1 MVSTQTGG
9 RFSFPTVRQIDA
21 SSWISWGCY
30 ALGFWLAS
38 TPELAEKMRS
48 GGEMV
53 AVVLLA
59 AIAAFFIMVLS
70 IQRHMKLSLSA
81 SSFGHPKRLAT
92 DGIFRYSRNPIY
104 LAFLVPLLSLAVLSP
119 VAAGLS
125 ILVYLVAM
133 TCLVIRAE
141 EQVLT
146 AEFGDEYEAYYA
158 RVPRWLWLV

>member
-9 RFSFPTVRQIDA
+9 RFSFPAVRQIDA
-21 SSWISWGCY
+21 SSWISWSCY
-30 ALGFWLAS
+30 ALGFWLAA
-38 TPELAEKMRS
+38 TPEVSADLS
-48 GGEMV
+48 NGGIN
-53 AVVLLA
+53 AIILLA
-59 AIAAFFIMVLS
+59 AVAAFFVMTSL
-70 IQRHMKLSLSA
+70 IQRHMKLSLAA

-119 VAAGLS
+119 AGAGLS

-133 TCLVIRAE
+133 TLFVIRAE

-146 AEFGDEYEAYYA
+146 AKFGAEYGAYRA